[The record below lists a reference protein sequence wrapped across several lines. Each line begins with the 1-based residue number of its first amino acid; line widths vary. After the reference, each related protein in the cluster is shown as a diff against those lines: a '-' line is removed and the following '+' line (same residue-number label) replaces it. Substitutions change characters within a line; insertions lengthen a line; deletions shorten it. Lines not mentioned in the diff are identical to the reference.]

1 MATKTKKV
9 EKSEKKE
16 LKVVEPAVEEKK
28 NFLHR
33 AGDGLNSL
41 SKKVPTGVKE
51 GAKKAGKFIGGA
63 ALFVGGF
70 ALGVNFLEKLDSVE
84 TDVEED
90 SDSYTDDPVIE
101 DPAPSNDDV
110 DTDDASAED

>member
-16 LKVVEPAVEEKK
+16 LKVVEPEVEEKK

-33 AGDGLNSL
+33 AGDGLNTL
-41 SKKVPTGVKE
+41 KKKVPTGL
-51 GAKKAGKFIGGA
+51 KKAGKIAGGA
-63 ALFVGGF
+63 ALFLGGL
-70 ALGVNFLEKLDSVE
+70 AVGVNLAEKGGSVE
-84 TDVEED
+84 TNADED
-90 SDSYTDDPVIE
+90 SNSYTDDPVIE
-101 DPAPSNDDV
+101 DPAPSNDDI